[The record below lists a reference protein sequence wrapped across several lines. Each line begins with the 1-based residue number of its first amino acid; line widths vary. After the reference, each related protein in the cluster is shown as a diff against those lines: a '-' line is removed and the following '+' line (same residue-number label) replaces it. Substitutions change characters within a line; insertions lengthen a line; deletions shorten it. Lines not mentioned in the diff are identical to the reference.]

1 MPDSCKKHTG
11 NSIRLQHAKMTPATC
26 FQLSPQKKKADKSVR
41 FFAVT
46 RKKEGVYSPNM
57 PATFAA
63 VRKIALSL
71 DNVEE
76 APSYGTP
83 GFRTNGV
90 LFLRFHQD
98 GESLVVRTDFDQ
110 REELLAADPASYFI
124 TDHYLNYEWILVR
137 PSRVQNDAL
146 RDLIRMAHKLAAAE
160 KRKTPRSPRRKRTA
174 R

>member
-1 MPDSCKKHTG
+1 MP
-11 NSIRLQHAKMTPATC
+11 
-26 FQLSPQKKKADKSVR
+26 V
-41 FFAVT
+41 
-46 RKKEGVYSPNM
+46 
-57 PATFAA
+57 TFAA

-76 APSYGTP
+76 RMSYGTP
-83 GFRTNGV
+83 GFRVGGV

-110 REELLAADPASYFI
+110 RAELLAADPAAYYI

-137 PSRVQNDAL
+137 VSHVRRDAL
-146 RDLIRMAHKLAAAE
+146 HDLIRWAHKSAAVE
-160 KRKTPRSPRRKRTA
+160 KRKAPRRKRSA

>member
-1 MPDSCKKHTG
+1 MLV
-11 NSIRLQHAKMTPATC
+11 N
-26 FQLSPQKKKADKSVR
+26 
-41 FFAVT
+41 FAV
-46 RKKEGVYSPNM
+46 
-57 PATFAA
+57 

-76 APSYGTP
+76 GMSYGTP
-83 GFRTNGV
+83 GFRVGGV

-98 GESLVVRTDFDQ
+98 GESLVARTDFEQ

-124 TDHYLNYEWILVR
+124 TDHYISYEWILVR
-137 PSRVQNDAL
+137 LSRVHSDAL

-160 KRKTPRSPRRKRTA
+160 KRKAPRRSRSKRTT